1 MKTFKSIFVI
11 LSLLFSSQAFS
22 QEKIEI
28 REDNVDMSMGNKP
41 AYIVMI
47 PQANMKDVLK
57 SWTKKIKQNTK
68 AKVEQNGAEH
78 SIKGTLITEIYSDPI
93 NIYSAVIQVD
103 SSVKLISLFEVDSIF
118 FTPGVQDSH
127 IDNERTYQ
135 GIKNFIYG
143 FALEEYKNAVSDEL
157 KLEGNN
163 LKNLAN
169 ELEKLE
175 KQNTNYHKTIA
186 SNELN
191 IKNSESEI
199 ILLEKQHERHLNEV
213 DLNRSNLSSASK
225 DEEKGAK
232 KILKESEKDKKS
244 IENKLEKEKKRIIDY
259 NSKISELT
267 RLAEE
272 NLIAQVAK
280 KEDIELQKGFV
291 DKVTQKLSNI
301 K

>member
-1 MKTFKSIFVI
+1 MKTFKSIFV
-11 LSLLFSSQAFS
+11 LMALLFSTQAFS

-68 AKVEQNGAEH
+68 AKVEKNGAEH

-103 SSVKLISLFEVDSIF
+103 SAVKLISLFEVDSIF

-135 GIKNFIYG
+135 GIKNFVYG
-143 FALEEYKNAVSDEL
+143 FALEEYKNAVSNEL
-157 KLEGNN
+157 ELEGKN

-169 ELEKLE
+169 QLEKLE

-186 SNELN
+186 SNEQN
-191 IKNSESEI
+191 ILKSESEI
-199 ILLEKQHERHLNEV
+199 SLLGKQQERNL
-213 DLNRSNLSSASK
+213 DDIDKNRSNVSSASK

-232 KILKESEKDKKS
+232 KILKESEKEKKS

-259 NSKISELT
+259 NSKISENT

-280 KEDIELQKGFV
+280 KEEIEIQKGIV
-291 DKVTQKLSNI
+291 DIVTKKLSNI